1 MPIIRSIVKT
11 IKYLYIYIFI
21 YIVRHIQTW
30 FWQFRINYR
39 GRGVEKSSTPTLHRR
54 IGGYMGVYR
63 KIRLG
68 FLNCFLPRLPF
79 FAMIGALI
87 LFFYLGVIVPLRL

>member
-21 YIVRHIQTW
+21 YIVRHIQTL

-54 IGGYMGVYR
+54 IGGTWGYTE
-63 KIRLG
+63 KSDLG
-68 FLNCFLPRLPF
+68 F
-79 FAMIGALI
+79 
-87 LFFYLGVIVPLRL
+87 

>member
-68 FLNCFLPRLPF
+68 FLNYFLLQLPVV
-79 FAMIGALI
+79 AMIVVLV
-87 LFFYLGVIVPLRL
+87 LFFYLVVVVPLQL

>member
-21 YIVRHIQTW
+21 YIVRDIQTW
-30 FWQFRINYR
+30 FRQFRINYR
-39 GRGVEKSSTPTLHRR
+39 GRGVGKSSTPTLHRR

-68 FLNCFLPRLPF
+68 FVNYFLLRLPF
-79 FAMIGALI
+79 VAMILVLI
-87 LFFYLGVIVPLRL
+87 LFFYLVVVIPLQL